1 VLEFAMIIKKNRTA
15 HTF

>member
-1 VLEFAMIIKKNRTA
+1 VLEFAMIIKKIRTA